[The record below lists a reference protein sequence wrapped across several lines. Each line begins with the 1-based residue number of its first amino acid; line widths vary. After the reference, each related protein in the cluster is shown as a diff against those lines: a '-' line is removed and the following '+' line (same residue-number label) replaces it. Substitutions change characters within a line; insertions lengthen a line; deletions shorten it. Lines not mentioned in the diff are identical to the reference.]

1 MSRPLLAIL
10 SAALCS
16 ATLIAQDST
25 LPRFRDFAVR
35 DTYQAKPVEPDTRS
49 TWLGRRF
56 RTVIRRQSRV
66 GPNFAGSSRLFAGG
80 VARPASCMQ
89 SSAQRLAESIA
100 RQCRPKLARRFTYRA
115 RY

>member
-35 DTYQAKPVEPDTRS
+35 DTYQAKPVERIHAQPGWAEGFGQS
-49 TWLGRRF
+49 LGA
-56 RTVIRRQSRV
+56 SPS
-66 GPNFAGSSRLFAGG
+66 GPNFAGQFTLVRWGCGSSCIMYA
-80 VARPASCMQ
+80 VV
-89 SSAQRLAESIA
+89 SAKTGRVYS